1 MITKSTKPADVKR
14 RWVLFDAAGVPLG
27 RLAIEVAKYLRGKYK
42 PDFSPHVDCGDFVI
56 ITNASQ
62 VRMTGNKGEERIY
75 RHTGYPGGL
84 RSRTRA
90 EFLEKFPDRAVERTI
105 KGMLPHNKLGDA
117 MGRKLKVYAGADH
130 PHEAQQPEKI
140 EIQQS

>member
-1 MITKSTKPADVKR
+1 M
-14 RWVLFDAAGVPLG
+14 LFDAAGVPLG